1 MLEGMFFYWVAWLLW
16 ILTTFFMKKNS
27 TYRFATAICILILI
41 SLTPY
46 EIAVLGFQLNLA
58 VIFLYFYIL
67 GHIIL
72 VKKVVGIHNLLCT
85 YVLMLAYASFLLFEL
100 YDPVWILFN
109 RVWMIACVLGYL
121 SVMLFSDSKDRLHFL
136 IIAIIQGEFLF
147 AMIVRKIGFA
157 YSVGTGQFLDTLS
170 SAVLVL
176 VLWSICETVIV
187 SMDQYMNQHVRGK
200 QKST

>member
-1 MLEGMFFYWVAWLLW
+1 MFFFWVAWFLW
-16 ILTTFFMKKNS
+16 VLSTFFLRKNS
-27 TYRFATAICILILI
+27 KYRIATATCILILI

-46 EIAVLGFQLNLA
+46 EIALVGFQINLA
-58 VIFLYFYIL
+58 VIFLYLYSL

-72 VKKVVGIHNLLCT
+72 VKKKVGIHNLLCT

-121 SVMLFSDSKDRLHFL
+121 SVMLFSDKKDRILFL

-147 AMIVRKIGFA
+147 AMIVKKIGFA

-176 VLWSICETVIV
+176 VIWSICESIIV
-187 SMDQYMNQHVRGK
+187 SLDQYMNQHVRGK

>member
-1 MLEGMFFYWVAWLLW
+1 MR
-16 ILTTFFMKKNS
+16 KNS
-27 TYRFATAICILILI
+27 KYRIATATCILILI

-46 EIAVLGFQLNLA
+46 EIALVGFQINLA
-58 VIFLYFYIL
+58 VIFLYLYSL

-72 VKKVVGIHNLLCT
+72 VKKKVGIHNLLCT

-121 SVMLFSDSKDRLHFL
+121 SVMLFSDKKDRILFL

-147 AMIVRKIGFA
+147 AMIVKKIGFA

-176 VLWSICETVIV
+176 VIWSICESIIV
-187 SMDQYMNQHVRGK
+187 SLDQYMNQHVRGK